1 MLSHVT
7 IGTNDVE
14 RARAFYAAILG
25 VIGGQEMPMGVSGER
40 CSFAREPR
48 EPMIVVTKPFDGQ
61 PATSGNGMMIGL
73 RCKDKAEVQA
83 VYDLA
88 MELGAKSEGEVGPRG
103 DAQQFYGGYFRDPDG
118 NKLSAFTMNG

>member
-14 RARAFYAAILG
+14 RAKAFYSAILG

-40 CSFAREPR
+40 CSFARRPD
-48 EPMIVVTKPFDGQ
+48 EPMIVVTKPFDGNA
-61 PATSGNGMMIGL
+61 ATCGNGTMIGL

-83 VYDLA
+83 VYDKA
-88 MELGAKSEGEVGPRG
+88 MEHGAPSEGEVGPRG
-103 DAQQFYGGYFRDPDG
+103 DHGQFYGGYFRDPDG
-118 NKLSAFTMNG
+118 NKLSAFTMND